1 MEVRL
6 AQYSGFCF
14 GVRRAVSI
22 IENAL
27 KENKDGL
34 YSIGPLIHN
43 PQEVERLSCKGL
55 KVVNTIPD
63 IDSGVAVIPTHGID
77 PSLIERMRLKKIR
90 LIDAT
95 CPYVLKVQN
104 IAKSLKQE
112 GYSVVIVGDKEHPEI
127 KALVGLAGPEAVVV
141 NNPREIDNLKLKGRI
156 GIISQTTQSKGRF
169 LKSVVKLMKADYSE
183 VKIFNTI
190 CDDAL
195 KRQQMVFE
203 LAKSVELMLI
213 LGGRE
218 SANTRRLAEVS
229 RKAKAKTHHI
239 ETPEEINPRWLKQDT
254 KVGIAS
260 GASTPDWI
268 IRQILKKIEEI
279 SKKP

>member
-1 MEVRL
+1 MEIRV

-27 KENKDGL
+27 KENKKDI

-43 PQEVERLSCKGL
+43 PQEVKRLSCRGL
-55 KVVNTIPD
+55 RVVNTIKD
-63 IDSGVAVIPTHGID
+63 LDSGVAVIPTHGIN
-77 PSLIERMRLKKIR
+77 PSLIERMRLKRIR

-104 IAKSLKQE
+104 IAKSLKKE
-112 GYSVVIVGDKEHPEI
+112 GYCVVIVGDKEHPEI
-127 KALVGLAGPEAVVV
+127 KALVGLIGPEAVVV
-141 NNPREIDNLKLKGRI
+141 NSPREIDNFKLKGRI
-156 GIISQTTQSKGRF
+156 GVISQTTQSQGRF
-169 LKSVVKLMKADYSE
+169 LKIVVKLMKGDFPE

-203 LAKSVELMLI
+203 LAKSVDLMLI

-229 RKAKAKTHHI
+229 RKTEAKTHHI
-239 ETPEEINPRWLKQDT
+239 ETPDELNPRWLKGNV
-254 KVGIAS
+254 KVGIAT
-260 GASTPDWI
+260 GASTPHWI
-268 IRQILKKIEEI
+268 IKEIMKKIEYI
-279 SKKP
+279 KGR